1 MIKYELENEKLKY
14 VRTLR
19 KARHD
24 YTPIN
29 HADTDLFAISDF
41 IVIFHSTLFS

>member
-1 MIKYELENEKLKY
+1 MFLLILLYYTMIKYELENEKLKY

-24 YTPIN
+24 
-29 HADTDLFAISDF
+29 F
-41 IVIFHSTLFS
+41 